1 MTFRTLLLTA
11 ATAVVALALVIA
23 SGATLDGQQM
33 ARGKAA
39 LMVDIGTTKEQAPDM
54 YKASFDTSKGTFVVQ
69 VHRDWAPF
77 GADRFYTLVNRGYYD
92 GNRFFRVTDILVQ
105 FGINGD
111 PEISKHWI
119 GAKIP
124 DDKPGMHSNV
134 AGTVGFLQANFRRT
148 QVMVSREDN
157 PVLDRQIT
165 PFGEVMSG
173 MDVLGRL
180 FPVEIAPA
188 GTGPTFTEI
197 FQQGTP
203 FIEKEHPEMDYIKM
217 ATIVM

>member
-39 LMVDIGTTKEQAPDM
+39 LMEDIGPLEQAPDM
-54 YKASFDTSKGTFVVQ
+54 YKASFDTSKGTFVIQ

-77 GADRFYTLVNRGYYD
+77 GADRFYTLVNRGYFD

-148 QVMVSREDN
+148 QVMISREDN

-165 PFGEVMSG
+165 PMGEVMSG

-188 GTGPTFTEI
+188 GTGPTFTQI

-203 FIEKEHPEMDYIKM
+203 FFEKEHPEMDYIKM